1 VKHIFAA
8 AAVLSVACMAA
19 DAQVANDK
27 TAPTAPPRAPP
38 TETLCDPAA
47 ARLDCGTQTQPPTTS
62 PTSGRPLLSALTPE
76 PDQTLPAD
84 FHARRLIPPGPSDKH
99 AHSAPS
105 EERDKTSLPA
115 GRFQWRAAL
124 NQSLLFLSIQHSY
137 ALTQPKTRRD
147 LGGNFLK
154 DYARSVRSLHGWGDG
169 GRFFTNYVAHP
180 MQGSLLGFVQVQN
193 DPSGSR
199 RRFGGSSA
207 YWRSRMKALAWSAAW
222 STQFEI
228 GPVSQASIGN
238 VGLHG
243 KQTYV
248 DLVMTPTAGLGLLL
262 TEDALDRYVIERI
275 ERRTTNR
282 YVRILSRMALNPTRT
297 GANLLR
303 FKKPWHRDA
312 GLR

>member
-1 VKHIFAA
+1 MKKLFAA
-8 AAVLSVACMAA
+8 AAILAAFAVTAGAQAA
-19 DAQVANDK
+19 DDK
-27 TAPTAPPRAPP
+27 TTHTTSPSPSPQTVP
-38 TETLCDPAA
+38 CDPAHA
-47 ARLDCGTQTQPPTTS
+47 VGDDCAPQTQSAPPPPTPDGRRPFLSS
-62 PTSGRPLLSALTPE
+62 PPQDFLQTPAAVVGHE
-76 PDQTLPAD
+76 PAD
-84 FHARRLIPPGPSDKH
+84 AAGAQSVGTDKPS
-99 AHSAPS
+99 AAG
-105 EERDKTSLPA
+105 
-115 GRFQWRAAL
+115 GRFRWGDAVKQTV
-124 NQSLLFLSIQHSY
+124 LFLSIQHGY

-147 LGGNFLK
+147 LRGSFFK
-154 DYARSVRSLHGWGDG
+154 DYFRSVRSLRGWADG

-193 DPSGSR
+193 DPKGSR
-199 RRFGGSSA
+199 LKFNESGD

-248 DLVMTPTAGLGLLL
+248 DLVMTPTAGTALLVA
-262 TEDALDRYVIERI
+262 EDALDRYVIERL
-275 ERRTTNR
+275 ERRTQNK
-282 YVRILSRMALNPTRT
+282 YVRIFGRMLLNPTRT
-297 GANLLR
+297 AANLLR

>member
-1 VKHIFAA
+1 MKKLFAA
-8 AAVLSVACMAA
+8 AVWITAAVTAAGAQSTGGRTYRIKLLQTSPPKITHDPPPADPDGDKPTGSVPSGEA
-19 DAQVANDK
+19 DK
-27 TAPTAPPRAPP
+27 TERAR
-38 TETLCDPAA
+38 THFRWGDAV
-47 ARLDCGTQTQPPTTS
+47 
-62 PTSGRPLLSALTPE
+62 
-76 PDQTLPAD
+76 
-84 FHARRLIPPGPSDKH
+84 K
-99 AHSAPS
+99 
-105 EERDKTSLPA
+105 
-115 GRFQWRAAL
+115 
-124 NQSLLFLSIQHSY
+124 QSLLFLSVQHGY

-147 LGGNFLK
+147 LHGAFFK
-154 DYARSVRSLHGWGDG
+154 DYARSVRSLHGWEDG

-180 MQGSLLGFVQVQN
+180 MQGSLLGFIQVQN

-199 RRFGGSSA
+199 LRFNQPG

-248 DLVMTPTAGLGLLL
+248 DIVMTPTAGLGLLVA
-262 TEDALDRYVIERI
+262 EDVLDRYVIERI
-275 ERRTTNR
+275 ERRTDSK
-282 YVRILSRMALNPTRT
+282 YARIFSRMAFNPTRT
-297 GANLLR
+297 AANLLR